1 MGEARRRR
9 PESRSEPQPR
19 PRRSARAQPP
29 LGSASASREPP
40 EGPTALT
47 QPRAAQRP
55 PPCPRIKVRPPPDL
69 SPPPPREAGPGRG
82 RAGEAW
88 ASLAA
93 RRRFSR
99 AARRRA
105 GPRGG
110 RRAHGGPE
118 QPDRHPLVHHSGSRA
133 GGVQEACG
141 PGRPRGG
148 RAGQGRAGRAPPC
161 EHCRIPAALQRR
173 AAKWGVGSTKPLL
186 RVPTNAARS
195 RRHVCAF

>member
-9 PESRSEPQPR
+9 PESTSEPQPR

-55 PPCPRIKVRPPPDL
+55 PPCPRIKVRLPPDL

-99 AARRRA
+99 AARRRV

-110 RRAHGGPE
+110 RRAHGGPG
-118 QPDRHPLVHHSGSRA
+118 QPDRHPFDHGSGSRA

-148 RAGQGRAGRAPPC
+148 RAGQGGPLRAST
-161 EHCRIPAALQRR
+161 AA
-173 AAKWGVGSTKPLL
+173 SPLL
-186 RVPTNAARS
+186 FSGGLLSGGWETPNRSSASPRTPPDPVATCVP
-195 RRHVCAF
+195 FK